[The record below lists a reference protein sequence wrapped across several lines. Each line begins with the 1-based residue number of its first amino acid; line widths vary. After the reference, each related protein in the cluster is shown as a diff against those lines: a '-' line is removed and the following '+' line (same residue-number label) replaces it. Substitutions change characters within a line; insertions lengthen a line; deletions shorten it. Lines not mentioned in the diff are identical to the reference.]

1 MTLQHV
7 EQVYM
12 LFTETSTINGETLGQ
27 KFSLV
32 ILSGD
37 TLPSDL
43 GAQYD
48 AEGHGRSKRA

>member
-12 LFTETSTINGETLGQ
+12 LFTETSTTNGETLGQ
-27 KFSLV
+27 KFSLA
-32 ILSGD
+32 ILSED

-48 AEGHGRSKRA
+48 AEGHGRSKRV